1 MDAPA
6 ILVNNNK
13 SIIEFT
19 CKCGIVHSKSK
30 RALNIS
36 GPFCKN
42 CTQRNTSIKKIKNR
56 IALNNSLL
64 EKHGIT

>member
-1 MDAPA
+1 MDAPV

-13 SIIEFT
+13 SLIEFT
-19 CKCGIVHSKSK
+19 CKCGVVHSKSK
-30 RALNIS
+30 RALTTS
-36 GPFCKN
+36 GPFCKS

-64 EKHGIT
+64 EKQELT